1 MDNNAIVFCEGM
13 FGELDGKTANGLVR
27 YSSIYKIVGVID
39 STKAGKDAGEY
50 LDGKKNEILIYRSI
64 DEALSKIKEPV
75 NYFIY
80 GIAPS
85 SARLPKEHRTIIFDA
100 LRHHLN
106 IVSGL
111 MDFFTEDRVMMKEA
125 RAYSVRIFDIRKP
138 PSKRKLHIFTGKI
151 LDVKVP
157 VVAVLGMDTAIG
169 KRTTTICLKEALKAR
184 GINAVFITTGQ
195 TGLLQGAKYGRAL
208 DAIPGEFIIGEVE
221 YAVTQAYENEHPDI
235 ILVEGQSS
243 LSHPAFLSSF
253 AILKGARPDAIILQ
267 YAPKRKVYCDYPFL
281 PISDLQKEIN
291 LIKKI
296 SKADVIAITLNH
308 EKMTDEELD
317 RTAENYEAKYQLPTA
332 DVLKHGTDKII
343 KAIVDTFPSLA
354 AKLQI

>member
-27 YSSIYKIVGVID
+27 YSGIYKIEGVVD
-39 STKAGKDAGEY
+39 STKEGMDAGEY
-50 LDGKKNEILIYRSI
+50 LDGKKNGILIYKSI
-64 DEALSKIKEPV
+64 EDAISKIKEPI

-85 SARLPKEHRTIIFDA
+85 SARLPKEHRAIIFDA

-111 MDFFTEDRVMMKEA
+111 MDFFTEDRAMMKEA
-125 RAYSVRIFDIRKP
+125 RAYGVKIFDIRKP
-138 PSKRKLHIFTGKI
+138 PTKRKMRLFTGKI
-151 LDVKVP
+151 FDVKTP
-157 VVAVLGMDTAIG
+157 VVAVFGTDTAIG
-169 KRTTTICLKEALKAR
+169 KRTTTICLKEELRAR
-184 GINAVFITTGQ
+184 GLNAIFVTTGQ
-195 TGLLQGAKYGRAL
+195 TGVVQGAKYGRAL
-208 DAIPGEFIIGEVE
+208 DAIPGEFIIGEIE
-221 YAVTQAYENEHPDI
+221 YAVVQAYENEHPDI

-253 AILKGARPDAIILQ
+253 AILKGARPNAIIIQ
-267 YAPKRKVYCDYPFL
+267 HAPKRKMYCDYPLL
-281 PISDLQKEIN
+281 PIPDLQKEIN
-291 LIKKI
+291 LVKKL
-296 SKADVIAITLNH
+296 SKVDVIAITLNH

-343 KAIVDTFPSLA
+343 KAIVNAFPSLSD
-354 AKLQI
+354 KIKV